1 MEDLLTYETKS
12 RTIIFEPRLEIQLSF
27 IEGKTGLNSLCLD
40 SQVCNDFIFLK
51 ENCRVPT
58 AEERKR
64 YEQLKKAHPNFY
76 KCYQK
81 IKGPG

>member
-12 RTIIFEPRLEIQLSF
+12 RTIIFEPKVEIQLTF

-51 ENCRVPT
+51 ENCRKPT
-58 AEERKR
+58 EEEREK
-64 YEQLKKAHPNFY
+64 YKALKDAHPHFY
-76 KCYQK
+76 RT
-81 IKGPG
+81 GSTN